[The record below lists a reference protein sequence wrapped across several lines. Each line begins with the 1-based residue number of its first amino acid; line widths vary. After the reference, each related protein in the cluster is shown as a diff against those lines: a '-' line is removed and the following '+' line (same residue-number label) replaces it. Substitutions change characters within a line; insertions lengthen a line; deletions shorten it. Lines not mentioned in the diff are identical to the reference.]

1 MNSAVRSVALS
12 SFLTRVIWIGVA
24 PLVLL
29 AVWLAASNVM
39 VLQENRDR
47 EAANLARNVAAAL
60 DQNLRA
66 RINALHM
73 LAISPL
79 ADDPRRWPEL
89 YAEAQGYQESFGS
102 NVVFA
107 DAARQMLFST
117 NAPFGVKLPRL
128 PQVKGR
134 AAAPVAL
141 ETGKPAVGDTF
152 LGPITRETMI
162 AIAVPALRDGKV
174 RHLLLAT
181 HEARR
186 FHQRLEQMA
195 LPADWSLSLLDG
207 RGEPI
212 ARRAPPGFDSARD
225 VDPAGRHTASLT
237 HAAWSVVVE
246 IPRASY
252 RAPLLT
258 TAALLLGAIAFA
270 TLFGVLGGSFARR
283 RLSRQV
289 AALVEPAANAAP
301 PDIAE
306 IAAAQRRLDAA
317 AAGQKESEVR
327 FRRLFQEAPLPLCV
341 VDAHGV
347 LTDRNRRFMQLF
359 GYGDAV
365 SAAGDELWPL
375 AFPDPAYRDSVR
387 ESWSA
392 AVAEARRTGSDIAP
406 MECEA
411 SCADGVARS
420 LLVSGITLGDGIL
433 VTFFDLSE
441 RRRAELALRDAQA
454 AALREQKLAR
464 LAALNQME
472 DANVARR
479 DAEAAAAEVRQLNAE
494 LEQRVAERTAELT
507 AANHELDSF
516 AYAVSHDLRAPVRA
530 MIGFSQALKEDFGG
544 ELRADALVY
553 LDQIEIASRKM
564 GGLIDGLLTLSRS
577 TRGELRHDKV
587 DLSAL
592 ALRRLAELA
601 KSEPQRA
608 VAWQVDP
615 GLAVRGDASMLESMM
630 TNLLDNAWKYS
641 DKVPAARIRVYAENR
656 DGRPWICVADNGAGF
671 DMAHAERLFKPFQ
684 RLHRQDEFPGI
695 GIGLAT
701 AQRILHRHGGEIVA
715 TAAPGQGATFCFSLP
730 QGECKGDSQ

>member
-1 MNSAVRSVALS
+1 VNAAARTVALS
-12 SFLTRVIWIGVA
+12 SYLARLIGFGVA
-24 PLVLL
+24 PLLVL
-29 AVWLAASNVM
+29 AVWLSVNAVQSLQAS
-39 VLQENRDR
+39 RDR
-47 EAANLARNVAAAL
+47 EAADLAHNVADAL
-60 DQNLRA
+60 DQTLRA
-66 RINALHM
+66 RINALNM
-73 LAISPL
+73 LAVSPL
-79 ADDPRRWPEL
+79 IDDPRRWPEL
-89 YAEAQGYQESFGS
+89 YREAQGFRESFGS
-102 NVVFA
+102 HVLLV
-107 DAARQMLFST
+107 DPGMQMLFNTRLPYGS
-117 NAPFGVKLPRL
+117 VLPRL
-128 PQVKGR
+128 PKSRGR
-134 AAAPVAL
+134 SAAPLAL
-141 ETGKPAVGDTF
+141 ETGKPAVGDIVF
-152 LGPITRETMI
+152 GPV
-162 AIAVPALRDGKV
+162 AGVPLVAVVVPALRGGKV
-174 RHLLLAT
+174 SYLLLTIVETALLQGRID
-181 HEARR
+181 AV
-186 FHQRLEQMA
+186 A
-195 LPADWSLSLLDG
+195 LPEGWALSLLDG
-207 RGEPI
+207 AGDVI
-212 ARRAPPGFDSARD
+212 ARHAPGGFDSQRD
-225 VDPAGRHTASLT
+225 VDASGRHVVPLQQS
-237 HAAWSVVVE
+237 AWSVVLE

-258 TAALLLGAIAFA
+258 TGMLLLAAIAFA

-283 RLSRQV
+283 RLGRQV

-317 AAGQKESEVR
+317 AAGQRDSEAR
-327 FRRLFQEAPLPLCV
+327 FQRLFQEAPLPLCV

-347 LTDRNRRFMQLF
+347 LTDRNRRFMRLF
-359 GYGDAV
+359 AYGDAV
-365 SAAGDELWPL
+365 SPAGDELWSL
-375 AFPDPAYRDSVR
+375 AFPDPAYRDSMR

-392 AVAEARRTGSDIAP
+392 AVAEARRTGGDIAP

-420 LLVSGITLGDGIL
+420 LVVSGITLGDGIL

-615 GLAVRGDASMLESMM
+615 GLAVRGDASMLEAVM

-641 DKVPAARIRVYAENR
+641 DKAPAARIRVYAENR

-715 TAAPGQGATFCFSLP
+715 TAAPCQGATFCFSLP